1 MSKFEHFLEVRYY
14 ETDQMGIVHHSNYIR
29 YFECGRMAMLTEVGL
44 PMHKIEESG
53 IMMPITAVDCK
64 YRTPAKLGDTLR
76 IVTYIKDIP
85 KARLTVNTEIYNQ
98 HDQLLSEGSVTMGFI
113 DAVTRRPMRCPKI
126 LLDIFNEHII
136 TE

>member
-1 MSKFEHFLEVRYY
+1 
-14 ETDQMGIVHHSNYIR
+14 
-29 YFECGRMAMLTEVGL
+29 MAMLAEVGL
-44 PMHKIEESG
+44 PMHKIEEAG
-53 IMMPITAVDCK
+53 IMMPITAVDCR

>member
-29 YFECGRMAMLTEVGL
+29 YFECGRMAMLEQVGL
-44 PMHKIEESG
+44 PMHKIEEAG

-64 YRTPAKLGDTLR
+64 YKTPAKLGDTLR
-76 IVTYIKDIP
+76 IVTFINEMP

-98 HDQLLSEGSVTMGFI
+98 HGQLLSEGSVTMGFI
-113 DAVTRRPMRCPKI
+113 DSVTRRPIRCPKMI
-126 LLDIFNEHII
+126 LDIFTEHINN
-136 TE
+136 